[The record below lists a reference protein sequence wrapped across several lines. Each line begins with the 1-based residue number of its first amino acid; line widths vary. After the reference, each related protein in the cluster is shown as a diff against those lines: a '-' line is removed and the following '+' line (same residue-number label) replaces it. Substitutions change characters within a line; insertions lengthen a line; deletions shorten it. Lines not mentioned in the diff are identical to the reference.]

1 MLTAHGCILYADD
14 ILLLSPSVIG
24 LQAMLDKCAEVA
36 KVLLLESNVEKSHC
50 VVIGKK
56 CASNITPIIKTKTGF
71 SFSLL

>member
-56 CASNITPIIKTKTGF
+56 CASNITPMNMW
-71 SFSLL
+71 